1 MYNSYLSQLLN
12 NYKYLKTTD
21 AISGYRKKKVID
33 EIDESEIISLKFW
46 KINAFTNSAREP
58 IILLIAGV
66 VILGYY
72 QWTEH
77 INSVIIYSILL
88 FYRTLNYILLAQS
101 NWQSFHQFSGSI
113 DNIIGTQTRLNNSV
127 ENHSGKAFTEFKKS
141 ISLQGAD
148 ININDHKILSGIN
161 LNIPKNSTVALIG
174 KSGAGKTTL
183 ASVIT
188 GLLTISNGHLLID
201 GIELN
206 EYDVTSYRSRIGY
219 VSQDAVIF
227 NESIYN
233 NVTLWTGDTIDDR
246 SFFNEIVELTHLSDL
261 INGLPEREKYH
272 SW

>member
-1 MYNSYLSQLLN
+1 M
-12 NYKYLKTTD
+12 
-21 AISGYRKKKVID
+21 
-33 EIDESEIISLKFW
+33 
-46 KINAFTNSAREP
+46 
-58 IILLIAGV
+58 
-66 VILGYY
+66 
-72 QWTEH
+72 
-77 INSVIIYSILL
+77 
-88 FYRTLNYILLAQS
+88 
-101 NWQSFHQFSGSI
+101 
-113 DNIIGTQTRLNNSV
+113 
-127 ENHSGKAFTEFKKS
+127 
-141 ISLQGAD
+141 QGAD

-246 SFFNEIVELTHLSDL
+246 SFFNEIAELTHLSDL
-261 INGLPEREKYH
+261 INGLPTKGKYH